1 MSLAAT
7 RQGSVTRLES
17 REGRESRM
25 NVNSSM
31 LLDAAA
37 PFRGSAGSGISAPSL
52 DATGT
57 QDVGKQF
64 ESLFV
69 SMLLK
74 EMRQSSSEDGMFA
87 GDSADV
93 YGGLFDT
100 FLGQHI
106 ASQST
111 LGIADLVNQQISP
124 KPDVNQ
130 DSGPAPA
137 APEALTAN

>member
-1 MSLAAT
+1 
-7 RQGSVTRLES
+7 
-17 REGRESRM
+17 M
-25 NVNSSM
+25 NINSSM

-37 PFRGSAGSGISAPSL
+37 PFRGASGSGMSTPIL

-57 QDVGKQF
+57 QDVGQQF

-74 EMRQSSSEDGMFA
+74 EMRERSSEDGMFA

-100 FLGQHI
+100 FLGQHL
-106 ASQST
+106 ASNGSF
-111 LGIADLVNQQISP
+111 GIAEMVNQQISP
-124 KPDVNQ
+124 KPVANKDTAVAP
-130 DSGPAPA
+130 PAPE
-137 APEALTAN
+137 PLTEN

>member
-1 MSLAAT
+1 MKSL
-7 RQGSVTRLES
+7 S
-17 REGRESRM
+17 M

-37 PFRGSAGSGISAPSL
+37 PFRGSAGAGMSAPIL

-57 QDVGKQF
+57 QDVGEQF
-64 ESLFV
+64 ESVFV

-106 ASQST
+106 ASQGS
-111 LGIADLVNQQISP
+111 LGLAEMVNQQISP
-124 KPDVNQ
+124 KSAASNQ
-130 DSGPAPA
+130 SGTAPP
-137 APEALTAN
+137 APEALTDS

>member
-1 MSLAAT
+1 MKGVA
-7 RQGSVTRLES
+7 
-17 REGRESRM
+17 M

-37 PFRGSAGSGISAPSL
+37 PFRGDAGSSMSAPVL

-57 QDVGKQF
+57 QDVGQQF

-100 FLGQHI
+100 FLGQHL
-106 ASQST
+106 ASQGSF
-111 LGIADLVNQQISP
+111 GIAEMVNQQISP
-124 KPDVNQ
+124 KSTAGT
-130 DSGPAPA
+130 DSGTAPP
-137 APEALTAN
+137 APEALTDS

>member
-1 MSLAAT
+1 
-7 RQGSVTRLES
+7 
-17 REGRESRM
+17 M
-25 NVNSSM
+25 NVNSSI

-37 PFRGSAGSGISAPSL
+37 PFRGSAESGMGSPIL

-57 QDVGKQF
+57 QDVGEQF
-64 ESLFV
+64 ESVFV

-74 EMRQSSSEDGMFA
+74 EMRESSSEDGMFA

-106 ASQST
+106 ASQSS
-111 LGIADLVNQQISP
+111 LGLAEMVNQQISP
-124 KPDVNQ
+124 KSGAGNQ
-130 DSGPAPA
+130 SDAGSQSGTAPP
-137 APEALTAN
+137 APEALTEG